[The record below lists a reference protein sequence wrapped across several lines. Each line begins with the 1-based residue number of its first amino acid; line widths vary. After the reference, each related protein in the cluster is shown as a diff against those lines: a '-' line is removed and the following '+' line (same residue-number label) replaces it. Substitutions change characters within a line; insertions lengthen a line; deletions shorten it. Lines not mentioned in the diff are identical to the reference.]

1 MSRLARLWLG
11 LAGLVVVLVGNS
23 ALLVVLVRAAVR

>member
-11 LAGLVVVLVGNS
+11 V
-23 ALLVVLVRAAVR
+23 ALLVVMFVLNGAALIMLTYAATR

>member
-11 LAGLVVVLVGNS
+11 LAGLVVVFVVNG
-23 ALLVVLVRAAVR
+23 AVLVALVAAAVR